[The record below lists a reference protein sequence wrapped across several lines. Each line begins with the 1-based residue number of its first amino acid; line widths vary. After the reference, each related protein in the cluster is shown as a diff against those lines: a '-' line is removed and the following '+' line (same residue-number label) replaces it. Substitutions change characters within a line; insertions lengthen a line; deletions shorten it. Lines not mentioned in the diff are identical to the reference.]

1 MRHHFCHGLLFPAG
15 LTASAI
21 LLSASLVLGQEPPK
35 HLDSSPVVADDAAEL
50 RGVTDSIRELQEQ
63 VEALKSQMADLR
75 SDQRRAVT
83 EAQEL
88 RRELALAKGEA
99 APAGQTPN
107 SPYSHAPAVA
117 ADAQAARPSS
127 VAPPDTQNQSI
138 PDRVAAL
145 EENQQFIDA
154 KVNDQYQTKVES
166 ASKYR
171 VRLSG
176 ILLMNLFE
184 NRGTPDNQD
193 FPSIAVDQ
201 DLLGSPGAFG
211 GSLRQSQIGLEAF
224 GPEIA
229 GAHTSAEVRFD
240 FAGGFA
246 DTPNGSLMGLVR
258 LRTGTVRMDWAH
270 TSIVAGQ
277 DYLFFAPLDPTS
289 YATLATPA
297 LSYAGN
303 LWGWTPQVRVEHH
316 IEFSDNSSLSL
327 QGGILDSLS
336 GDSPES
342 GAGIERSPQWGEQ
355 SGQPAYAARVAW
367 TGRVAGQ
374 KMTLGAV
381 GFYGRQ
387 NWGFSRNVD
396 SWAGT
401 TDLTL
406 PLGQYFQFTGE
417 FYRGRAVA
425 GLGGAIGQ
433 DALMS
438 GSIVSAATTIR
449 GLDSEGGWAQL
460 KFKPKPKFEVNG
472 AFGQDSPF
480 ASEIHLYPVV
490 TSKYGGGL
498 IQNRSWFVNF
508 IYQPRSDMLFST
520 EFRRLKTNESDGSF
534 NTVNHLNLS
543 VAYIF

>member
-15 LTASAI
+15 LTASTI
-21 LLSASLVLGQEPPK
+21 LLSASLVVGQEPPK
-35 HLDSSPVVADDAAEL
+35 HPASSPPVADDAAEL
-50 RGVTDSIRELQEQ
+50 RGVADSIRELQEQ

-201 DLLGSPGAFG
+201 GLLGSPGAFG

-258 LRTGTVRMDWAH
+258 LRTGIVRMDWAH

-277 DYLFFAPLDPTS
+277 DYLFFAPLEPTS

-355 SGQPAYAARVAW
+355 SGQLAYGARVAW

-374 KMTLGAV
+374 KITLGAG

-387 NWGFSRNVD
+387 NWGFSRKVD

-406 PLGQYFQFTGE
+406 PLGQFFQFTGE

>member
-1 MRHHFCHGLLFPAG
+1 MRHHHRRGLLFPSG

-21 LLSASLVLGQEPPK
+21 LLGASLVLGQEPPK
-35 HLDSSPVVADDAAEL
+35 PPVTAAPAEAASEL
-50 RGVTDSIRELQEQ
+50 RGVADSVRELQEQ
-63 VEALKSQMADLR
+63 VAALKSQMTELR
-75 SDQRRAVT
+75 TEQQRAMT

-99 APAGQTPN
+99 APGRQTAI
-107 SPYSHAPAVA
+107 SPYSHAPATA
-117 ADAQAARPSS
+117 ADAQAARPASI
-127 VAPPDTQNQSI
+127 APPDTQNQSI

-145 EENQQFIDA
+145 EENQQFTDA

-166 ASKYR
+166 GSKYR

-176 ILLMNLFE
+176 IFLMNLFE

-193 FPSIAVDQ
+193 FPAIAVSRG
-201 DLLGSPGAFG
+201 LLGSNGAFG

-240 FAGGFA
+240 FAGGFP
-246 DTPNGSLMGLVR
+246 DTRNGSLMGLVR

-277 DYLFFAPLDPTS
+277 DYLFFAPLEPTS

-303 LWGWTPQVRVEHH
+303 LWGWTPQVRVEHRFD
-316 IEFSDNSSLSL
+316 FSENSNLSL
-327 QGGILDSLS
+327 QAGFLDSVS
-336 GDSPES
+336 GDPPQ
-342 GAGIERSPQWGEQ
+342 GTGIERSAQWGEQ
-355 SGQPAYAARVAW
+355 AGQPAYAARVAW
-367 TGRVAGQ
+367 TGVVAGQ
-374 KMTLGAV
+374 KMTLGAG

-396 SWAGT
+396 GWAGT

-406 PLGQYFQFTGE
+406 PLGPYFQFTGE

-433 DALMS
+433 DVLMS
-438 GSIVSAATTIR
+438 GSIVSTATAIR

-460 KFKPKPKFEVNG
+460 KFKPKPKFEMNG

-480 ASEIHLYPVV
+480 ASEIHLSPVV
-490 TSKYGGGL
+490 TSGYGEGL
-498 IQNRSWFVNF
+498 IQNRSWFINF
-508 IYQPRSDMLFST
+508 IYQPRSDILFST
-520 EFRRLKTNESDGSF
+520 EFRRLRTSELDGAL
-534 NTVNHLNLS
+534 NTLNHVSLS
-543 VAYIF
+543 LAYIF

>member
-15 LTASAI
+15 LTASTI
-21 LLSASLVLGQEPPK
+21 LLSASLVVGQEPPK
-35 HLDSSPVVADDAAEL
+35 HPASSPPVADDAAEL
-50 RGVTDSIRELQEQ
+50 RGVADSIRELQEQ

-258 LRTGTVRMDWAH
+258 LRTGIVRMDWAH

-336 GDSPES
+336 GDSPQS

-480 ASEIHLYPVV
+480 AGEIHLYPVV
-490 TSKYGGGL
+490 TSEYGGGL